1 MMPRPVDHLVLFKLK
16 PDATPEQKE
25 AMRAGLLSLRER
37 VPGILDLTCGLNFS
51 DRAAGHEIGLVV
63 RLESRA
69 ALEGYIPHPA
79 HREVVERDVRPI
91 MESIIVVDYEI

>member
-1 MMPRPVDHLVLFKLK
+1 MVEHLVLFKLR
-16 PDATPEQKE
+16 PEATAEQKE
-25 AMRAGLLSLRER
+25 VMRQGLLSLRER
-37 VPGILDLTCGLNFS
+37 VPGILDLTCGFNFS

-69 ALEGYIPHPA
+69 ALEGYLPHPA

-91 MESIIVVDYEI
+91 MESVIGVDYDI